1 MMSEEK
7 LDLKMIAK
15 LLEPEM
21 KRTADAVFESG
32 MNGIGSIVDACL
44 DGKCD
49 VIATRTREKLRPDI
63 QEIRERL
70 EKIERVEPS
79 SLAVEDIAKVVK
91 EALEGAE
98 SSLTVQGHSAH
109 DILDCPT
116 CKPII
121 IDKLWQD
128 KEYRQAIAEKACE
141 DEECRTLFTKKL
153 EEKGYEVAKA
163 GRKDES
169 WAQRRLRERKERQS
183 T

>member
-1 MMSEEK
+1 MSEEK

-32 MNGIGSIVDACL
+32 MKGIGSIVDACL

-49 VIATRTREKLRPDI
+49 VIATRTKEKLRPDI

-70 EKIERVEPS
+70 EKMESAEPS
-79 SLAVEDIAKVVK
+79 TLSVEDITKTVK

-116 CKPII
+116 CKPLIV
-121 IDKLWQD
+121 DKLWASD
-128 KEYRQAIAEKACE
+128 EYRQGVMEKICE
-141 DEECRTLFTKKL
+141 DDACRESMTKMFT
-153 EEKGYEVAKA
+153 EKGLGVAENV
-163 GRKDES
+163 GKDES
-169 WAQRRLRERKERQS
+169 WAQRRLRERRERNAS
-183 T
+183 